1 MNKKLLSIL
10 IGCVSVSTF
19 ANSALA
25 VEEGAS
31 FSGEVPPTCATAND
45 FGLGGAIPYSTTT
58 ASIEGQER
66 VTSLYVSAS
75 VSFDCNTD
83 AVTVGVSGTVTAPT
97 FTGGGSAFTL
107 GEGIDNTLTIE
118 DGESG
123 DFILS
128 TSGNSGELSDTA
140 TPYTDSNG
148 DILMNVIS
156 EFSLGDIGPEELGA
170 GDYTTAITL
179 TVSPN

>member
-25 VEEGAS
+25 VEEGTS
-31 FSGEVPPTCATAND
+31 FIGNVPSACAISNA
-45 FGLGGAIPYSTTT
+45 FESSLIPYNPTSTT
-58 ASIEGQER
+58 SITGEER
-66 VTSLYVSAS
+66 VTSLIIYAD
-75 VSFDCNTD
+75 VSFDCNTA

-97 FTGGGSAFTL
+97 FTGGGSDFTL
-107 GEGIDNTLTIE
+107 GEGIDNTLTINNS
-118 DGESG
+118 DSG
-123 DFILS
+123 DLILS
-128 TSGNSGELSDTA
+128 TSGNSGALSGTA
-140 TPYTDSNG
+140 TPYTDRDG
-148 DILMNVIS
+148 DIAMDVIS
-156 EFSLGDIGPEELGA
+156 EFNLVDGVAEELGA